1 MMIKDNKEVIVKSR
15 KRKKS
20 PQISLNP
27 NIILK
32 KSIKKSAKK
41 KSAKKSP
48 NAIGVE
54 KTLLNKYNY
63 NINNSDSD
71 RKRSLSNAV
80 IVYDPK
86 CLYEELQNLS
96 LTNKSN
102 IKVEQ
107 IIKKDSDFVK
117 QKYFKLITK

>member
-1 MMIKDNKEVIVKSR
+1 MIKDNKEVVVKSR

-27 NIILK
+27 NVIK
-32 KSIKKSAKK
+32 KSIKK
-41 KSAKKSP
+41 KSIKKKSP
-48 NAIGVE
+48 NAIGIE
-54 KTLLNKYNY
+54 KTLLQKYKY

-86 CLYEELQNLS
+86 GLYEELQNLS
-96 LTNKSN
+96 LKNKSN

-117 QKYFKLITK
+117 QKYFKLIK

>member
-1 MMIKDNKEVIVKSR
+1 MIKDNKEVIVKSR

-27 NIILK
+27 SIL
-32 KSIKKSAKK
+32 K
-41 KSAKKSP
+41 KSAKKSIKKKSVNKSP
-48 NAIGVE
+48 NALGVE
-54 KTLLNKYNY
+54 KTLLQKYNY
-63 NINNSDSD
+63 NVNSSDSD

-86 CLYEELQNLS
+86 GLYEELQNLS
-96 LTNKSN
+96 IKNKSN

-117 QKYFKLITK
+117 QKYFKLIM

>member
-1 MMIKDNKEVIVKSR
+1 MIKDNKEVVVKSR

-20 PQISLNP
+20 PQISLNSS
-27 NIILK
+27 I
-32 KSIKKSAKK
+32 IKKSAKK
-41 KSAKKSP
+41 SIKKKSVNKSP
-48 NAIGVE
+48 NALGVE
-54 KTLLNKYNY
+54 KTLLQKYNY
-63 NINNSDSD
+63 NINSSDSD

-86 CLYEELQNLS
+86 GLYEELQNLS
-96 LTNKSN
+96 LKNKSN

-117 QKYFKLITK
+117 QKYFKLIK

>member
-1 MMIKDNKEVIVKSR
+1 MIKDNKEVIVKSR

-27 NIILK
+27 SIL
-32 KSIKKSAKK
+32 K
-41 KSAKKSP
+41 KSAKKSIKKKSVNKSP
-48 NAIGVE
+48 NALGVE
-54 KTLLNKYNY
+54 KTLLQKYNY
-63 NINNSDSD
+63 NVNSSDSD

-86 CLYEELQNLS
+86 GLYEELQNLS
-96 LTNKSN
+96 IKNKSN

-107 IIKKDSDFVK
+107 SIKKDSDFVK
-117 QKYFKLITK
+117 QKYFKLIM

>member
-1 MMIKDNKEVIVKSR
+1 MIKYNKEVVVKSR

-27 NIILK
+27 SVIK
-32 KSIKKSAKK
+32 KSIKKKSIKK
-41 KSAKKSP
+41 KSP
-48 NAIGVE
+48 NNAIGVE
-54 KTLLNKYNY
+54 KTLLQKFKY

-86 CLYEELQNLS
+86 GLYEELQNLS
-96 LTNKSN
+96 LKNKSN

-107 IIKKDSDFVK
+107 IIKKDSDFVQ
-117 QKYFKLITK
+117 QKYFKLIK